1 MMGRAGG
8 REISCGR
15 AGKTPTDTG
24 ASHLVG
30 NVTMPARES
39 VCNTPTVTTKMMTKR
54 IGVLTSLDLGSDSG
68 AMALNEVG

>member
-15 AGKTPTDTG
+15 AGNTPTDTG